1 MSQQNPWDFSGYSDA
16 RTPGP
21 TPYGQP
27 VGTPQAG
34 PGQGPD
40 GPTGQPDWSMFPDTA
55 SGPFAGAAPAA
66 PSPVTAFGETAAPPR
81 ELVTAAPPIHLLAV
95 AMLLAIAGI
104 VLALVLG
111 GLPPVAIA
119 SWVVAGPVAIGV
131 LAWFMTSDLRARSA
145 AVYAAQT
152 WVRPAY
158 IAVSVLCLVG
168 AMVAA
173 WRIADW
179 VGRL

>member
-16 RTPGP
+16 RTPGQA
-21 TPYGQP
+21 PYGQP
-27 VGTPQAG
+27 SGAPQS
-34 PGQGPD
+34 GQGERPEQS
-40 GPTGQPDWSMFPDTA
+40 GWSMFPDTT
-55 SGPFAGAAPAA
+55 SGPFPAGAPAA
-66 PSPVTAFGETAAPPR
+66 PSPVTAFGATAAPPR

-95 AMLLAIAGI
+95 ATLLAVAGT

-111 GLPPVAIA
+111 GIPPVAIA

-131 LAWFMTSDLRARSA
+131 LAWFMATDLRARSA